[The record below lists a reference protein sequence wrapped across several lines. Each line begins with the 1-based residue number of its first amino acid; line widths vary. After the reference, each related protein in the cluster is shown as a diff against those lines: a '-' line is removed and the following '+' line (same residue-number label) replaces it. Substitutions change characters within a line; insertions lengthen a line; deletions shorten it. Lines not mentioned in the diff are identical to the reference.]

1 MSLKKGEYARPQ
13 PGDLRSPCPGL
24 NALANHGY
32 LPRDGRNMHYPETFD
47 ALGQFGL
54 SWFFK
59 WLLAWPTF
67 LERKQIKDKRGFW
80 AFIKNPRLYLLNR
93 FGGALAKFGCRF
105 PGQID
110 SDRKNWINL
119 DQTQQHEAIEVDV
132 SLTRLDH
139 AQGDNHSLQQKLLKD
154 LLASS
159 TNGKTITFNDFV
171 EFRRQRYEQQKRDN
185 PNLFFH
191 DHELGI
197 GCGNI
202 AMLLKVFG
210 NGKEV
215 PIEYMK
221 AFFQDERLP
230 VAEGWRKR
238 RWWSVG
244 LLEIAS
250 LNKKLQNIIGLP
262 DERLSSN

>member
-1 MSLKKGEYARPQ
+1 MLCIK
-13 PGDLRSPCPGL
+13 

-32 LPRDGRNMHYPETFD
+32 LPRDGRDIHYPETFD
-47 ALGQFGL
+47 ALGQYGL
-54 SWFFK
+54 SWLFK

-67 LERKQIKDKRGFW
+67 LERQQGKTERSFW
-80 AFIKNPRLYLLNR
+80 AFLKSPRVYLLNR

-110 SDRKNWINL
+110 SHHKKWINL

-139 AQGDNHSLQQKLLKD
+139 AQGDNHSPQRQLIAD

-159 TNGKTITFNDFV
+159 SNGKTITFDDFV
-171 EFRRQRYEQQKRDN
+171 QLRRRRYEQQKVAN
-185 PNLFFH
+185 PDLFFH
-191 DHELGI
+191 DHELDI

-215 PIEYMK
+215 PVKYIE
-221 AFFQDERLP
+221 AFFRDERLP
-230 VAEGWRKR
+230 EAEGWRR
-238 RWWSVG
+238 RRFWSVG
-244 LLEIAS
+244 FIEIAS
-250 LNKKLQNIIGLP
+250 LKTKLQKIIGLP
-262 DERLSSN
+262 DKKPTSG